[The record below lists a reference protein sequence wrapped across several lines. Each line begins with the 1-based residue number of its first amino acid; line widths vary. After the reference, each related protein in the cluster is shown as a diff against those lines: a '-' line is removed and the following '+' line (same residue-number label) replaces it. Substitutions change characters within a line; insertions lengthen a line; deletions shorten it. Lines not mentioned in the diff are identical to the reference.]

1 VKRPEAEIL
10 EPRGGS
16 LQSPPNIT
24 SNRGSI
30 SGLARGL
37 GRLALSPRAQG
48 GRRGPKDKPDEKKVH
63 EPCAWRE
70 AYAARFKA
78 EVGPTAALWNHGGV
92 SVWGNE
98 ALKAARQGRI
108 HVAMYLY

>member
-1 VKRPEAEIL
+1 MKGPEVKFS
-10 EPRGGS
+10 EPRDGS
-16 LQSPPNIT
+16 LQSPPKIT

-92 SVWGNE
+92 SVWENE
-98 ALKAARQGRI
+98 ELKAARQRTI
-108 HVAMYLY
+108 QVAMHLY